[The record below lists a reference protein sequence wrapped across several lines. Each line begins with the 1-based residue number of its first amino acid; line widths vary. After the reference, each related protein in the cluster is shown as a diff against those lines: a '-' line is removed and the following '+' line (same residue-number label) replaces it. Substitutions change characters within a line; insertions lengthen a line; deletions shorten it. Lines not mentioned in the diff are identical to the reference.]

1 MKKEIWFVNFRAK
14 SIKEVWINDQKK
26 IEIEWYASTKDK
38 DRYGDVVEPG
48 AFTKTMATYMENPML
63 LLQHDPSRQIW
74 VVTGYSIDATWLY
87 IQWDVKYTA
96 GDDELFDKITNGDLK
111 WFSIWFRIKELEL
124 LEEIENGQ
132 TIWTWIIK
140 ELELL
145 EISVVTIPA
154 NPYTLM
160 KSLDDLFKK
169 SFDEVWQEWETIEDD
184 EKQEETTEE
193 TPRENEDEKPKENPN
208 NDKESPESVEE
219 EQKTDGEHEE
229 KDDKEIEVIAWDDT
243 PTEQPTSD
251 EPEKQDETPAS
262 IETPTGKDEEKQE
275 NSFTLKMID
284 KIIGAKT
291 EAMEKQFQAK
301 EKEIKDDLTKSF
313 DEKLKSFEEA
323 NETAL
328 KWLLE
333 IIQSQTSQIKSL
345 SDWLANMTS
354 GKWFIYREAKAVE
367 DSRDKSLLKSF
378 QKAKQLS

>member
-1 MKKEIWFVNFRAK
+1 MKRVFKSYNQAMEVGEAMKKEIWFVNFRAK

-63 LLQHDPSRQIW
+63 LLQHDPSKQIW
-74 VVTGYSIDATWLY
+74 VVTGYSIDTTWLY

-169 SFDEVWQEWETIEDD
+169 SFDEVWEEWETIETD
-184 EKQEETTEE
+184 EKKEETTDE
-193 TPRENEDEKPKENPN
+193 TPTENEDETPKENP
-208 NDKESPESVEE
+208 ESEE
-219 EQKTDGEHEE
+219 
-229 KDDKEIEVIAWDDT
+229 T
-243 PTEQPTSD
+243 PKEQPTADDS
-251 EPEKQDETPAS
+251 EKQDEIPAS
-262 IETPTGKDEEKQE
+262 TPTGENDEKQE

-301 EKEIKDDLTKSF
+301 EKQIKDDLTKDF

-345 SDWLANMTS
+345 SDWLENMTS